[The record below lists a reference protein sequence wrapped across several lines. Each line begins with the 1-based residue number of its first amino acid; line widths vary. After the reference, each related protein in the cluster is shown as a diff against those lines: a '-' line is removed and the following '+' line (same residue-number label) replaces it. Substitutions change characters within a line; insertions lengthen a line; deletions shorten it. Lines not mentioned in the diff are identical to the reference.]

1 MLIYRNFSLSLM
13 AINKE
18 TVKKISKLSRIVSN
32 DEFETSMIKDLNSIL
47 KFIEQLNELNIKNI
61 EPLSSVFE
69 QKLFQREDV
78 VKKINNKNEI
88 LKNSPHKN
96 ENYFV
101 VPKVIE

>member
-1 MLIYRNFSLSLM
+1 MS
-13 AINKE
+13 INKE
-18 TVKKISKLSRIVSN
+18 TVKKISKLSRIASN
-32 DEFETSMIKDLNSIL
+32 EQFEDSMIKDLNSIL
-47 KFIEQLNELNIKNI
+47 TFVEQLNELNIKNI
-61 EPLSSVFE
+61 EPLSSVVE

-78 VKKINNKNEI
+78 VKIINEKEDV